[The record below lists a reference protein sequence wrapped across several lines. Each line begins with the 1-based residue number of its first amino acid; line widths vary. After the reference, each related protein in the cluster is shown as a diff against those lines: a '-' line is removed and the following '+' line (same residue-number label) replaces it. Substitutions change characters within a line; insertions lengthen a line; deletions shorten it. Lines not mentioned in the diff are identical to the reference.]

1 DWGST
6 GFEIVGSLLCIA
18 RGLTRRSGRAIA
30 LTLGFGLLM
39 WSLGDLALTIE
50 SQHGAE
56 PPTPSL
62 ADAFYLGFFPL
73 AYVAVV
79 LFMRGQIRKLTTPS
93 WLDGAVAGLGAAAAC
108 AAFAFHSIVHLSG
121 GSNAATAT
129 NLAYPI
135 ADVLLLSLVVGG
147 STLMSGRRKAPW
159 LLMAV
164 GMAVN
169 VTGDT
174 ANLFSSSL
182 GRVGFVLD
190 AVAWPAA
197 ILLLSMSVWLRPRS
211 SNPLIFQRPNTFA
224 IPGLSATCALL
235 VLFVGNLHATS
246 RVAVGL
252 ATATLILVGIR
263 LILSVRAM
271 RALSLERR
279 NQAVS
284 DELTGL
290 GNRRCL
296 SMVLD
301 AFFADYEVTAPE
313 RRSLAFL
320 FVDLDHFK
328 EINDTYGH
336 PAGDQVLKQL
346 GPRLAGCLSNDD
358 LLIRLGGDEFV
369 VLLLDAD
376 AAHAAAVAQ
385 RLTDGLTDPFVLGT
399 THVTISASIGIALA
413 PTDAADSAS
422 LMWCADIA
430 MFRAKLAGVPFAS

>member
-1 DWGST
+1 MASWRNRKS
-6 GFEIVGSLLCIA
+6 ELALLVG
-18 RGLTRRSGRAIA
+18 GA
-30 LTLGFGLLM
+30 LTAVYFCVPDGASKNSIYGLVGFLAVVAIVCCARDSVPWLLFAAGNLLF
-39 WSLGDLALTIE
+39 SIGDDV
-50 SQHGAE
+50 GAGFWGGN
-56 PPTPSL
+56 PPVPSI

-313 RRSLAFL
+313 RRSL
-320 FVDLDHFK
+320 
-328 EINDTYGH
+328 
-336 PAGDQVLKQL
+336 
-346 GPRLAGCLSNDD
+346 RM
-358 LLIRLGGDEFV
+358 
-369 VLLLDAD
+369 
-376 AAHAAAVAQ
+376 VA
-385 RLTDGLTDPFVLGT
+385 RRG
-399 THVTISASIGIALA
+399 
-413 PTDAADSAS
+413 
-422 LMWCADIA
+422 
-430 MFRAKLAGVPFAS
+430 